1 MVLNQTLFHIF
12 IWNPCIDI
20 YHIYIHFS
28 MTNKQDLSR
37 RRFISGTALAAI
49 GTIGSA
55 GLITSCSRNTPAGG
69 EIKLPE
75 LLNMAPDGQVLRAGL
90 IGCGGRG
97 TGAAINFLEA
107 GPNLQIVALG
117 DIFQDR
123 LDNCR
128 AELKTQKNVEIP
140 DEKCFLG
147 FDNYEKVIDSG
158 VDIVLLCTPPHFR
171 PQHVEAAIKA
181 GKHIFMEKPCAVDPV
196 GARSVLVSA
205 ERAKQKGLSIVSGTI
220 RRVQKDFMETR
231 RRVMNGEIGE
241 IVSAHITRNGGSL
254 WVIKRQ
260 PGMSDMEYMLR
271 NWANFCWL
279 SGDHIVEQF
288 IHEVDV
294 MNWYLGKNPVKAMGW
309 GGRQRRIT
317 GDQYDFF
324 SVEYV
329 YDNGMHTHCAARQIT
344 GCSNLTEQHIVGTKG
359 FANATGTIYDL
370 KGQEIWKYPHPE
382 EGSADLTWKVKD
394 PYVQEHINLV
404 TGIRTG
410 NLVND
415 AEAQVNSTLITI
427 MGRMSAYTGK
437 DVTWDEVMNS
447 DLYLGPKTYAFGP
460 VPGIP
465 ETIPVIGLAPNE

>member
-1 MVLNQTLFHIF
+1 MK
-12 IWNPCIDI
+12 
-20 YHIYIHFS
+20 
-28 MTNKQDLSR
+28 NKEELSR
-37 RRFISGTALAAI
+37 RKFISNTTIATI
-49 GTIGSA
+49 GTIGA
-55 GLITSCSRNTPAGG
+55 VQLITSCSGKGKKA
-69 EIKLPE
+69 EEQLPI
-75 LLNMAPDGQVLRAGL
+75 LLTQAPDGKLLKAGL

-97 TGAAINFLEA
+97 TGAAINFLES
-107 GPNLQIVALG
+107 GTNLQIVALG
-117 DIFQDR
+117 DVFQDR
-123 LDNCR
+123 LDKCR
-128 AELKTQKNVEIP
+128 NELKVQKNVDIP
-140 DEKCFLG
+140 DENCFLG

-171 PQHVEAAIKA
+171 PQHVEAAVKA

-205 ERAKQKGLSIVSGTI
+205 ERARQQGLCIVSGTI

-231 RRVMNGEIGE
+231 IRVMNGVIGE
-241 IVSAHITRNGGSL
+241 IVSAHIIRNGGSL

-288 IHEVDV
+288 IHEIDV
-294 MNWYLGKNPVKAMGW
+294 MNWYIGKNPVKAMGW

-324 SVEYV
+324 SIEYL
-329 YDNGMHTHCAARQIT
+329 YDNGMQTHCAARQIT
-344 GCSNLTEQHIVGTKG
+344 GCSNLTKQLITGTNG
-359 FANATGTIYDL
+359 FANARGMLYNL
-370 KGQEIWKYPHPE
+370 NGEEIWKYPHPE
-382 EGSADLTWKVKD
+382 EGDTDQTWKVTD

-404 TGIRTG
+404 TAIRTG
-410 NLVND
+410 EIIND

-437 DVTWDEVMNS
+437 DVSWEEVMNS
-447 DLYLGPKTYAFGP
+447 DMYLGPKTYAFGP

-465 ETIPVIGLAPNE
+465 ETVPVVGVEPNV

>member
-1 MVLNQTLFHIF
+1 MK
-12 IWNPCIDI
+12 
-20 YHIYIHFS
+20 
-28 MTNKQDLSR
+28 TNEDLSR
-37 RRFISGTALAAI
+37 RKFISTSALATL
-49 GTIGSA
+49 GTIGASQ
-55 GLITSCSRNTPAGG
+55 LLSSCADGG
-69 EIKLPE
+69 TKKEEIKLPE
-75 LLNMAPDGQVLRAGL
+75 LLTRAPEGKVLRAGL

-97 TGAAINFLEA
+97 TGAAINFLDA
-107 GPNLQIVALG
+107 GPNLEIVALG
-117 DIFQDR
+117 DVFQDR
-123 LDNCR
+123 LDKCR
-128 AELKTQKNVEIP
+128 AELKAQKNVEIP

-171 PQHVEAAIKA
+171 PQHVEAAVKA

-196 GARSVLVSA
+196 GARSVMVSS
-205 ERAKQKGLSIVSGTI
+205 ERAKQQGLCIVSGTI
-220 RRVQKDFMETR
+220 RRVQKDFMETW
-231 RRVMNGEIGE
+231 RRVQNGAIGE
-241 IVSAHITRNGGSL
+241 IVSAHIIRNGGSL

-294 MNWYLGKNPVKAMGW
+294 MNWYIGKNPVKAMGW

-324 SVEYV
+324 SVEYL
-329 YDNGMHTHCAARQIT
+329 YENGMHTHCAARQIT
-344 GCSNLTEQHIVGTKG
+344 GCSNLTKQLITGTEG
-359 FANATGTIYDL
+359 FANA
-370 KGQEIWKYPHPE
+370 KGQIFNLNGEEVWKYPTPE
-382 EGSADLTWKVKD
+382 EGSADQTWKVTD

-404 TGIRTG
+404 TAIRRG
-410 NLVND
+410 EYLSD
-415 AEAQVNSTLITI
+415 AEAQINSTLITI

-437 DVTWDEVMNS
+437 DVTWEEVMNS
-447 DLYLGPKTYAFGP
+447 DMYLGPKTYAFGP

-465 ETIPVIGLAPNE
+465 ETIPVIGAEPKA

>member
-1 MVLNQTLFHIF
+1 MKNE
-12 IWNPCIDI
+12 
-20 YHIYIHFS
+20 
-28 MTNKQDLSR
+28 KELSR
-37 RRFISGTALAAI
+37 RKFLSNTALATI
-49 GTIGSA
+49 GTIGAVQLLSSCAGSSA
-55 GLITSCSRNTPAGG
+55 KKG
-69 EIKLPE
+69 ELKLPE
-75 LLNMAPDGQVLRAGL
+75 LLTQAPDGKVLKAGL

-97 TGAAINFLEA
+97 TGAAINFLDA

-117 DIFQDR
+117 DVFQDR
-123 LDNCR
+123 LDKCR
-128 AELKTQKNVEIP
+128 DELKTQKNVEIP

-171 PQHVEAAIKA
+171 PQHVEAAVKA

-196 GARSVLVSA
+196 GARSVMVSS
-205 ERAKQKGLSIVSGTI
+205 ERAKQSGLCIVSGTI

-231 RRVMNGEIGE
+231 RRVLNGEIGE
-241 IVSAHITRNGGSL
+241 IVSAHIIRNGGSL

-260 PGMSDMEYMLR
+260 PGMTDMEYMLR

-288 IHEVDV
+288 IHEIDV
-294 MNWYLGKNPVKAMGW
+294 MNWYIGKNPVKAMGW

-324 SVEYV
+324 SIEYL
-329 YDNGMHTHCAARQIT
+329 YDNGMQTHCAARQIT
-344 GCSNLTEQHIVGTKG
+344 GCSNLTKQLITGTKG
-359 FANATGTIYDL
+359 FANAKGQLYNL
-370 KGQEIWKYPHPE
+370 KGEEIWTYPYPE
-382 EGSADLTWKVKD
+382 ENATDQTWKVID

-404 TGIRTG
+404 TAIRTE
-410 NLVND
+410 NIVND
-415 AEAQVNSTLITI
+415 AEAQVNSTLISI
-427 MGRMSAYTGK
+427 MGRISAYSGK

-460 VPGIP
+460 VTGIP
-465 ETIPVIGLAPNE
+465 ETIPVIGAM

>member
-1 MVLNQTLFHIF
+1 MESKKDF
-12 IWNPCIDI
+12 
-20 YHIYIHFS
+20 
-28 MTNKQDLSR
+28 SR
-37 RRFISGTALAAI
+37 RKFISNTAMATI
-49 GTIGSA
+49 GTMGAIQ
-55 GLITSCSRNTPAGG
+55 LLNSCAENSSKRN

-75 LLNMAPDGQVLRAGL
+75 LLSQAPDGKILKAGL

-97 TGAAINFLEA
+97 TGAAINYLDA

-117 DIFQDR
+117 DVFQDR
-123 LDNCR
+123 LDKCK

-147 FDNYEKVIDSG
+147 FDSYEKVIDAG
-158 VDIVLLCTPPHFR
+158 VDVVLLCTPPHFR
-171 PQHVEAAIKA
+171 PQHVEAAVKA

-205 ERAKQKGLSIVSGTI
+205 ERAKQNGLCIVSGTI
-220 RRVQKDFMETR
+220 RRVQRDFMETR
-231 RRVMNGEIGE
+231 RRVLNGEIGE
-241 IVSAHITRNGGSL
+241 IVSAHIIRNGGSL
-254 WVIKRQ
+254 WVIKRR

-288 IHEVDV
+288 IHEIDV
-294 MNWYLGKNPVKAMGW
+294 MNWYIGKNPVKAIGW

-324 SVEYV
+324 SIEYV
-329 YDNGMHTHCAARQIT
+329 YDNGMQTHCAARQIT
-344 GCSNLTEQHIVGTKG
+344 GCSNLTKQLITGTNG
-359 FANATGTIYDL
+359 FADAKGTIFNL
-370 KGQEIWKYPHPE
+370 KGEEIWKYPYPA
-382 EGSADLTWKVKD
+382 EGSTDLTWKVKD

-410 NLVND
+410 KTVND

-465 ETIPVIGLAPNE
+465 ETIPVIGAEAK